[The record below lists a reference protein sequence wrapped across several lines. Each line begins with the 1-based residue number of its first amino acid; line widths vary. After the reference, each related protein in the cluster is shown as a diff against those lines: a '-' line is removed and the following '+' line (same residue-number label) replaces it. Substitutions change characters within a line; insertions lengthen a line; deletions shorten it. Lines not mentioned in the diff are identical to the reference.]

1 MLENIHNIGTV
12 KKKKQKVVK
21 QYAQYTL
28 IFIKCVCMYKKI
40 SRHLY
45 IKILIVII

>member
-1 MLENIHNIGTV
+1 MLENIHNRGTV
-12 KKKKQKVVK
+12 KKKKKVAK

-28 IFIKCVCMYKKI
+28 IFVKCVCMYKKI

-45 IKILIVII
+45 IKIVTVII

>member
-1 MLENIHNIGTV
+1 MLENIHNRGTV
-12 KKKKQKVVK
+12 KKKKVAK

-28 IFIKCVCMYKKI
+28 IFVKCVCMYKKI

-45 IKILIVII
+45 IKIVIVII